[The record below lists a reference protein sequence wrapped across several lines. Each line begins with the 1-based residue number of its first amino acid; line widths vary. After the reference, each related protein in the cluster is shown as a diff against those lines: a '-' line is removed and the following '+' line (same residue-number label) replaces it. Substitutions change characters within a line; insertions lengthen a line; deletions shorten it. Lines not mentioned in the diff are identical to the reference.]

1 MGDDKVVRLLVVEES
16 LNEAETLN
24 SVLRN
29 AGYAVRPG
37 HARDLEALTESL
49 GRQLPDLILCAVD
62 LGEPTLADVIR
73 VVEERGHRIPVIAV
87 GDDYNEPAVV
97 EALAAGAAD
106 YVSRE
111 NTDHLTLV
119 VARELANVAERRAH
133 ARCEQAW
140 RESEKRCHALLDS
153 SRDAIAYV
161 HEGMH
166 TYANP
171 AYLEM
176 FGFADL
182 EELEGIPILD
192 MVAPEDHERFKDFLR
207 AYSKG
212 EAEADE
218 LEVKG
223 IKPDG
228 STFPARMIF
237 APASVEGEP
246 CTQIIIRRQTSE
258 AELEQKLKY
267 LSKQDLLTGLYNRQ
281 YFLEELEQEVNAV
294 LGGDNPGAVL
304 YVEVDNFKAIKES
317 VGIAG
322 SDLALADIAT
332 LVRQASGEEAVAARF
347 GDHVF
352 TVLARGH
359 DAEAAQALAERI
371 RQAVEE
377 HISDVGGQSVATTAS
392 VGIALVTERVPSAQE
407 VLGNAELAAEVA
419 RTAGGNRV
427 HLHNPI
433 TDEQAGRE
441 RDTYWQERLR
451 AAVDGESDALRL
463 FFQPI
468 VSLHGD
474 SGEKYEVLLRMVDEE
489 SGELVLP
496 AQFLPSARRAGLMPE
511 IDRWVTRRAIE
522 VIAERKRQGHD
533 TVLFVKLSGE
543 TVAEPEFLPWLVEQL
558 KRTRVQGDSLVFEV
572 AESEAVTRLKETR
585 QLAKGLKELHCGFTL
600 DHFGSG
606 LNSFHLL
613 KHLPAD
619 YLKIDGSFIHNLAS
633 SQENQQV
640 VKSIA
645 DMAQSMGRLTIAEYV
660 EDANSLAILWQCGV
674 NYIQG
679 HFLQEPDETLSF
691 DFSAETVA

>member
-1 MGDDKVVRLLVVEES
+1 MEPDKVVRLLVVEES
-16 LNEAETLN
+16 LNEAEALN

-29 AGYAVRPG
+29 AGFAVRPA
-37 HARDLEALTESL
+37 HAADLEALGEAL
-49 GRQLPDLILCAVD
+49 ERQPPDIVLCAAD
-62 LGEPTLADVIR
+62 LGEPSLEAVCQAI
-73 VVEERGHRIPVIAV
+73 GAAGLRIPVVAIAE
-87 GDDYNEPAVV
+87 GYDEAKVV
-97 EALAAGAAD
+97 EALETGAAD

-111 NTDHLTLV
+111 NPDHLALV
-119 VARELANVAERRAH
+119 VARELDNVAQRRAH

-140 RESEKRCHALLDS
+140 RESEKRCAALLES

-166 TYANP
+166 VYANP
-171 AYLEM
+171 TYLDM

-182 EELEGIPILD
+182 EELEGVPILD
-192 MVAPEDHERFKDFLR
+192 MVAPEDHERFKAFLR
-207 AYSKG
+207 DFSRG
-212 EAEADE
+212 EAEGDE
-218 LEVKG
+218 LELKG
-223 IKPDG
+223 LKPDG
-228 STFPARMIF
+228 STFPARMTF
-237 APASVEGEP
+237 APASYEGEP
-246 CTQIIIRRQTSE
+246 CTQIVIHRQTSE
-258 AELEQKLKY
+258 AELEKKLKY

-281 YFLEELEQEVNAV
+281 YFLEELEQAVNAV
-294 LGGDNPGAVL
+294 LGGAGPMAVL

-322 SDLALADIAT
+322 SDLVLADVAT
-332 LVRQASGEEAVAARF
+332 LIRQAVEEDDVPARF
-347 GDHVF
+347 GDHAFV
-352 TVLARGH
+352 VLTHRRSAG
-359 DAEAAQALAERI
+359 EAQAVAERI
-371 RQAVEE
+371 RQMVEE

-392 VGIALVTERVPSAQE
+392 VGIALVTERTPSAQE
-407 VLGNAELAAEVA
+407 VLGQAELAAEVA

-433 TDEQAGRE
+433 ADEQAGRE
-441 RDTYWQERLR
+441 RDAYWQERLE
-451 AAVDGESDALRL
+451 AALAEGGEGLRL
-463 FFQPI
+463 VFQPI

-474 SGEKYEVLLRMVDEE
+474 AGEKYEALLRMVDEDK
-489 SGELVLP
+489 GGLVPP
-496 AQFLPSARRAGLMPE
+496 AQFLPSARRAGLMGRV
-511 IDRWVTRRAIE
+511 DRWVVARAID
-522 VIAERKRQGHD
+522 IAADRRRQGHE
-533 TVLFVKLSGE
+533 TVLFVKLSGD
-543 TVAEPEFLPWLVEQL
+543 TVADPEFLPWLAERL
-558 KRTRVQGDSLVFEV
+558 KRARVQGDSLVFEV
-572 AESEAVTRLKETR
+572 AESEAVTRLKETK

-619 YLKIDGSFIHNLAS
+619 YLKIDGSFIHNLAG

-679 HFLQEPDETLSF
+679 HFLQEPDEHLSF
-691 DFSAETVA
+691 DFTAETVA

>member
-1 MGDDKVVRLLVVEES
+1 MANDKVVRLLVVEES
-16 LNEAETLN
+16 LNEAEALN

-29 AGYAVRPG
+29 AGYVVRPG
-37 HARDLEALTESL
+37 HAPDLEALAEGL
-49 GRQLPDLILCAVD
+49 GRQHPDLILCAVD
-62 LGEPTLADVIR
+62 LGEPTLAEVIR
-73 VVEERGHRIPVIAV
+73 AVEERGHRIPVIAV
-87 GDDYNEPAVV
+87 GDEYNGRAVV
-97 EALAAGAAD
+97 EALEAGAAD

-111 NTDHLTLV
+111 NPDHLRLV

-140 RESEKRCHALLDS
+140 RESEKRLARKREALPRSPRQLA
-153 SRDAIAYV
+153 RR
-161 HEGMH
+161 HRLR
-166 TYANP
+166 P
-171 AYLEM
+171 Q
-176 FGFADL
+176 
-182 EELEGIPILD
+182 GIPILD
-192 MVAPEDHERFKDFLR
+192 MVAPEDHERFKEFFR

-212 EAEADE
+212 EAESDE

-294 LGGDNPGAVL
+294 LGGGDPGAVL

-322 SDLALADIAT
+322 SDLVLADVAT
-332 LVRQASGEEAVAARF
+332 LIRQATAETAVAARF

-352 TVLARGH
+352 TVLARGC
-359 DAEAAQALAERI
+359 DAEAAQAMAERI

-392 VGIALVTERVPSAQE
+392 IGIALVTERVPSAQE
-407 VLGNAELAAEVA
+407 VLGYAELAAEVA

-427 HLHNPI
+427 HLHNPVA
-433 TDEQAGRE
+433 DEQAGRE
-441 RDTYWQERLR
+441 RDSYWQERLR
-451 AAVDGESDALRL
+451 AALEGRSEALRL

-474 SGEKYEVLLRMVDEE
+474 SGEKYEVLLRMLDEE
-489 SGELVLP
+489 SGQLVLP
-496 AQFLPSARRAGLMPE
+496 SQFLPSARRANLMPE

-533 TVLFVKLSGE
+533 TMLFVKLSGE
-543 TVAEPEFLPWLVEQL
+543 TVADPDFLPWLVEQL
-558 KRTRVQGDSLVFEV
+558 KRTRVHGDSLVFEV
-572 AESEAVTRLKETR
+572 AESEAVTRLKETK
-585 QLAKGLKELHCGFTL
+585 QL
-600 DHFGSG
+600 

-645 DMAQSMGRLTIAEYV
+645 EMA
-660 EDANSLAILWQCGV
+660 
-674 NYIQG
+674 
-679 HFLQEPDETLSF
+679 LQEPDETLSF

>member
-1 MGDDKVVRLLVVEES
+1 MANDKVVRLLVVEES
-16 LNEAETLN
+16 LNEAEALN

-29 AGYAVRPG
+29 AGYVVRPG
-37 HARDLEALTESL
+37 HAPDLEALAEGL
-49 GRQLPDLILCAVD
+49 GRQHPDLILCAVD
-62 LGEPTLADVIR
+62 LGEPTLAEVIR
-73 VVEERGHRIPVIAV
+73 AVEERGHRIPVIAV
-87 GDDYNEPAVV
+87 GDEYNGRAVV
-97 EALAAGAAD
+97 EALEAGAAD

-111 NTDHLTLV
+111 NPDHLRLV

-166 TYANP
+166 IYANP

-192 MVAPEDHERFKDFLR
+192 MVAPEDHERFKEFFR

-212 EAEADE
+212 EAESDE

-294 LGGDNPGAVL
+294 LGGGDPGAVL

-322 SDLALADIAT
+322 SDLVLADVAT
-332 LVRQASGEEAVAARF
+332 LIRQATAETAVAARF

-352 TVLARGH
+352 TVLARGC
-359 DAEAAQALAERI
+359 DAEAAQAMAERI

-392 VGIALVTERVPSAQE
+392 IGIALVTERVPSAQE
-407 VLGNAELAAEVA
+407 VLGYAELAAEVA

-427 HLHNPI
+427 HLHNPVA
-433 TDEQAGRE
+433 DEQAGRE
-441 RDTYWQERLR
+441 RDSYWQERLR
-451 AAVDGESDALRL
+451 AALEGRSEALRL

-474 SGEKYEVLLRMVDEE
+474 SGEKYEVLLRMLDEE
-489 SGELVLP
+489 SGQLVLP
-496 AQFLPSARRAGLMPE
+496 SQFLPSARRANLMPE

-533 TVLFVKLSGE
+533 TMLFVKLSGE
-543 TVAEPEFLPWLVEQL
+543 TVADPDFLPWLVEQL
-558 KRTRVQGDSLVFEV
+558 KRTRVHGDSLVFEV
-572 AESEAVTRLKETR
+572 AESEAVTRLKETK

-645 DMAQSMGRLTIAEYV
+645 EMAQSMGRLTIAEYV